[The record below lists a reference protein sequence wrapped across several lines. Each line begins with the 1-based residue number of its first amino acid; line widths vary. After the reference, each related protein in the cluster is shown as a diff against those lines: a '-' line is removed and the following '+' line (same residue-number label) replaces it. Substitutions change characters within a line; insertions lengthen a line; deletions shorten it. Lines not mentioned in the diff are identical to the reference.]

1 MTWHYRAD
9 LSRKGARPT
18 HSRPRQCNAWQ
29 PGRLA
34 SANHVGGGSSDT
46 QAENASASAS
56 VRPVAGFALLS
67 MRGSVRGMEP
77 RGAGP
82 AESPSPLWQVATMTA
97 RVAASSC
104 VRVRLRAYWGRMIAR
119 PVAVKKFWASG
130 PVLTD
135 VGAIKLWRQE
145 TIKKWRQADP
155 ANLAK
160 GAIRVRSLLDL
171 AETLQNKGKRWSA

>member
-1 MTWHYRAD
+1 MTWHHPAD
-9 LSRKGARPT
+9 LSRKGPVPQIPA
-18 HSRPRQCNAWQ
+18 RQCNAWQ

-160 GAIRVRSLLDL
+160 GAIRVRSRLDL